1 MAFFKRMLSS
11 IGIGAAKVDTVLEKD
26 EFVPGETV
34 EAVVKITGG
43 STEQEI
49 SGLYFSIHSSY
60 QGLIEVE
67 VESDEEEEGFM
78 AEEPEVEEEEVTRT
92 ALLGEFKVADEFTI
106 GPEEER
112 EIPLSFELP
121 LHTPLTMGKTKVW
134 IRTGLDI
141 QRGKDAGDR
150 DYIQVVPGEL
160 MQALFE
166 ALSERG
172 FELMS
177 ADCEEVGKHG
187 SDSLPF
193 VQEFEFKAFSGP
205 FHGRLDELELVC
217 FPDGEDCLEVFMDVD
232 RKVRNLGS
240 LIAELLDADETRI
253 KFDFCQDDLESLPD
267 RLHELIDNH
276 C

>member
-11 IGIGAAKVDTVLEKD
+11 IGIGAAKVDTVLEED
-26 EFVPGETV
+26 EFVPGETID
-34 EAVVKITGG
+34 AVVKITGG

-67 VESDEEEEGFM
+67 VEPDEEEGFM
-78 AEEPEVEEEEVTRT
+78 EEEPETEEEEVTRT
-92 ALLGEFKVADEFTI
+92 ALLGEFKVADAFTI
-106 GPEEER
+106 GPDEER

-121 LHTPLTMGKTKVW
+121 LHTPLTLGKTKVW

-150 DYIQVVPGEL
+150 DYIKVVPGEL
-160 MQALFE
+160 MQALFD
-166 ALSERG
+166 ALNQMG

-187 SDSLPF
+187 ADSLPF

-205 FHGRLDELELVC
+205 FHGRLDELEIVC

-253 KFDFCQDDLESLPD
+253 KFDFCHDDLEALPD